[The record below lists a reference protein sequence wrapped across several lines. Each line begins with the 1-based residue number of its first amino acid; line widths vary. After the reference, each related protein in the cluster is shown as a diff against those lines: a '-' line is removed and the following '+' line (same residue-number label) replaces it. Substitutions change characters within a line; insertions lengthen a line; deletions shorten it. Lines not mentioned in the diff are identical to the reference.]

1 MIVVTLELA
10 LKGFCGVLLVSV
22 LSSCATPQSNS
33 ESEPQQGKDSVFEV
47 SEFWP
52 RTPGLALHFEGVRT
66 KNGRDAATEEVVF
79 RCGEPIEFDGD
90 MVEVQHVRTE
100 ALSADGT
107 RTSGSLDVLQHVDR
121 DSTFTRAVQ
130 FPDGDPITV
139 KLPMIDLKAPLDRG
153 NSWVSRQAGRF
164 PDLGV
169 DDQVVVTYSSTIVA
183 TDESIE
189 AADQIATGCL
199 KVIETGISVDNHM
212 AECSDGRTVE
222 CKILV
227 DRTRWWCRALG
238 SVKESTVFAAV
249 TADDEDPCSEARST
263 YSLAKISYE

>member
-1 MIVVTLELA
+1 LA
-10 LKGFCGVLLVSV
+10 IKGFCGVLLVFV
-22 LSSCATPQSNS
+22 LSSCATPHSNS
-33 ESEPQQGKDSVFEV
+33 ESEVQKGTDLDFGV

-52 RTPGLALHFEGVRT
+52 STPGLALRFEGART
-66 KNGRDAATEEVVF
+66 KNGQDAATEHVVF
-79 RCGEPIEFDGD
+79 RCGEPIEFDGE

-100 ALSADGT
+100 VVSADGT
-107 RTSGSLDVLQHVDR
+107 TSSGSLNVLQHVDR

-139 KLPMIDLKAPLDRG
+139 KRPMIDLTAPLDRG

-169 DDQVVVTYSSTIVA
+169 DEQVVVTYSSTIVA
-183 TDESIE
+183 TDESVE
-189 AADQIATGCL
+189 AADQMATGCL

-238 SVKESTVFAAV
+238 SVRELTVFAAV
-249 TADDEDPCSEARST
+249 TADDEDACSEARST
-263 YSLAKISYE
+263 YSLAEISYE